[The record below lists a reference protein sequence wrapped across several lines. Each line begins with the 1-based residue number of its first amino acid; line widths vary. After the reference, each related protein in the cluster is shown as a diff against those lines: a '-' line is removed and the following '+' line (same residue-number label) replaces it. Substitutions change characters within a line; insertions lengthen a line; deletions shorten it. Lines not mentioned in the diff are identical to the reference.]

1 VIDTPGQIEAFSQS
15 ASGQIITESLACSF
29 PTVNLYL
36 ADTVRCEN
44 PNTFTS
50 NMLYSLSILYKSK
63 LPMVICFNKN
73 DVLDHSFALEWMRDF
88 DRLDQNLSKVDT
100 YLSSL
105 SRSLSLVLEEFYRNV
120 EACGV
125 SAVTGKGFEA
135 LVGVKVPRARKE
147 YFEVYYK
154 EMEARI
160 KEAEKRQQEAMSAFE
175 GAVK

>member
-1 VIDTPGQIEAFSQS
+1 M
-15 ASGQIITESLACSF
+15 
-29 PTVNLYL
+29 NLYL

-73 DVLDHSFALEWMRDF
+73 DVLDHTFALQWMQDF
-88 DRLDQNLSKVDT
+88 DQLDSNLSKVDT

-105 SRSLSLVLEEFYRNV
+105 SRSLSLVLEEFYRQV

-125 SAVTGKGFEA
+125 SARTGKGFEA
-135 LVGVKVPRARKE
+135 LMNEKVPKCRQE
-147 YFEVYYK
+147 YYEVYHK
-154 EMEARI
+154 EMKDKMKA
-160 KEAEKRQQEAMSAFE
+160 
-175 GAVK
+175 